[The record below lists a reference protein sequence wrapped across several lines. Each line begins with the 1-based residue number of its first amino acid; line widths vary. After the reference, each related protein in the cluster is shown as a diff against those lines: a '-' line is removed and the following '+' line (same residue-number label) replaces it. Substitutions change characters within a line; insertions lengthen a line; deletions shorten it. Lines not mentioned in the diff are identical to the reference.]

1 MLITFENL
9 TLMLL
14 VFFIGACLGSFFKL
28 CVDRYATQDSFIF
41 KPSYCFNC
49 KNKILW
55 WQNIPTISYLIL
67 RGKCFFCKT
76 KIDIN
81 CLYSEIA
88 IGLIV
93 LVTFISGMTEGK
105 SNIELITTLIFLC
118 FLALLSMF
126 DLKHR
131 IIPHVITYSAIVLL
145 LVITSIFQN
154 KPLTISLSN
163 LAIAYIFMDLLY
175 FFATLIKRFEP
186 EINTISIP
194 LIIWTTIF
202 FYSHNIYLSIIPC
215 LVYLATLKLEIK
227 QKAYLVSW
235 IVFSL
240 LFMIQI
246 YKILF
251 VDFNTSSLNLLLVG
265 MGVIYFICEIVL
277 YFFSILSPENK
288 SQDEVKM
295 AISAPKAL
303 IGGGDITVFALIS
316 LFLGYKL
323 AFIVLFIASLLGI
336 ISHLIIGVLK
346 KFRVFN
352 SKSSTSQIPFVPYLF
367 IACFI
372 IIIISYGK

>member
-28 CVDRYATQDSFIF
+28 TVDRYETQDSIIF

-49 KNKILW
+49 KNRILW
-55 WQNIPTISYLIL
+55 WQNIPIISYLVL
-67 RGKCFFCKT
+67 GGKCFFCKT
-76 KIDIN
+76 KIDTS

-88 IGLIV
+88 TGSV
-93 LVTFISGMTEGK
+93 LLATFILGTTKGQ
-105 SNIELITTLIFLC
+105 SNVELFTTLIFLC
-118 FLALLSMF
+118 FLILLSMF

-131 IIPHVITYSAIVLL
+131 IIPHVVTYSAIILL
-145 LVITSIFQN
+145 LITTSIFQN
-154 KPLTISLSN
+154 KPLIVSLSN
-163 LAIAYIFMDLLY
+163 LAIAYVFMDLLY

-194 LIIWTTIF
+194 LIIWITIF
-202 FYSHNIYLSIIPC
+202 FYSQNVYLSIVPC
-215 LVYLATLKLEIK
+215 LVYLATLKLEVK
-227 QKAYLVSW
+227 QKAYRVSW
-235 IVFSL
+235 IVFSM
-240 LFMIQI
+240 LFMIQL

-251 VDFNTSSLNLLLVG
+251 VDFNALNLTLLLAG
-265 MGVIYFICEIVL
+265 IGVIYFICEIVL

-288 SQDEVKM
+288 SQDELK
-295 AISAPKAL
+295 IPLSSPKTL
-303 IGGGDITVFALIS
+303 LGGGDITVFALIS

-323 AFIVLFIASLLGI
+323 SFIVLFIASLLGI
-336 ISHLIIGVLK
+336 ISHLIIGVLR

-352 SKSSTSQIPFVPYLF
+352 SKFSTSQIPFVPYLF